1 MKKLILITSILA
13 SFSALSCPDLVGSYN
28 CSQTDDMGGKE
39 TFSMSIKQNTNEFD
53 ISTDGNAA
61 ETLIADG
68 VTRIFDTLGQ
78 QLNMTLSCDSRVLTM
93 KMEGEVSIDD
103 EAFDMS
109 SDVGIVKSGRILT
122 QRTVTKALGNTM
134 VTTAICKE
142 I

>member
-1 MKKLILITSILA
+1 
-13 SFSALSCPDLVGSYN
+13 
-28 CSQTDDMGGKE
+28 
-39 TFSMSIKQNTNEFD
+39 
-53 ISTDGNAA
+53 
-61 ETLIADG
+61 
-68 VTRIFDTLGQ
+68 
-78 QLNMTLSCDSRVLTM
+78 MTLSCDSRVLTM